1 MSTSYKLCSFI
12 LGWGSF
18 TMSYCISEMQ
28 HWGNQLVALL
38 WLYWSPLGWQIK
50 RNNNMVSKT
59 FSAPWAAAESCR
71 KRESGISMKFFS
83 RWKHEVLHWL
93 WTWENSEQPP
103 PTPADDITP
112 QLITDCGNLPLD
124 LRRLGFG
131 SSPLFLQNPRLFIS
145 KWDTKFTF
153 HLTRGLPIIYYF
165 LLFNPRNALLMLS
178 LVQEWYSN
186 QTFVSWRYQ
195 CVVTFNELNHRQ
207 STRRDSLP
215 GSWIDFCDCGHTS
228 CLCTFSHHIQLS
240 ITMLWYSARWTVNL
254 FSHDLLWLNLL
265 VEGVRDQD
273 NSHMSAVACI
283 EVDKYFQRGNFWFS
297 CAMRHTH
304 QNLNKSLFRA

>member
-215 GSWIDFCDCGHTS
+215 GSWIELVTPLVCARFPTTFNFPLLYFDTALAEQSTFSAMTFCDLTS
-228 CLCTFSHHIQLS
+228 
-240 ITMLWYSARWTVNL
+240 LWRVLGIRTTPTW
-254 FSHDLLWLNLL
+254 
-265 VEGVRDQD
+265 VRL
-273 NSHMSAVACI
+273 HVL
-283 EVDKYFQRGNFWFS
+283 K
-297 CAMRHTH
+297 
-304 QNLNKSLFRA
+304 